1 MLFPFR
7 IATKI
12 ISFPLKLIFKIFK
25 HRLLSTSK
33 IIIMLSGI
41 YSLARYTWQNKEKT
55 SMLNEKFGKSFP
67 LLQNRYAQMKK
78 DYALAKQEKEDK
90 LSDEFEKSRYSNIT
104 DLHSDKKE

>member
-55 SMLNEKFGKSFP
+55 SMLNEKFGNSFP
-67 LLQNRYAQMKK
+67 LLQNRYSQMKK

>member
-7 IATKI
+7 IAAQI
-12 ISFPLKLIFKIFK
+12 ISFPLKLIFKIFRY
-25 HRLLSTSK
+25 RLISASK
-33 IIIMLSGI
+33 IFIMLSGI

-55 SMLNEKFGKSFP
+55 SMLNEKFGNSFP

-78 DYALAKQEKEDK
+78 DYALAKQKKNDE
-90 LSDEFEKSRYSNIT
+90 LSDEFKKHQHSNIT